1 MEHSHPGYTP
11 DAEAA
16 ALVGRKRGILNVALG
31 YRYPGAPSWGGPGDA
46 GGAGRA
52 QADRRARQPRAAPVA
67 GPGGRPH
74 LHARPLRALLVLL
87 ASPHSPWLAAAAEV
101 AAGLPAPLDAYGVG
115 EGADLVPEPGAD
127 WAEAHGITPDGAV
140 LVRPDG
146 FVAWRHEG
154 AAGNPAT
161 TLRDAVATLLSR
173 A

>member
-1 MEHSHPGYTP
+1 MVP
-11 DAEAA
+11 DALKLTGE
-16 ALVGRKRGILNVALG
+16 
-31 YRYPGAPSWGGPGDA
+31 PGS
-46 GGAGRA
+46 RA
-52 QADRRARQPRAAPVA
+52 
-67 GPGGRPH
+67 PH
-74 LHARPLRALLVLL
+74 LWLDRAGARISTLDLYERSLVLL